1 MSRAVFL
8 DTSAIFAITDRGDHS
23 HQRTLDTYKR
33 AQRFVT
39 HFGIFLEAFSLI
51 SKRISKPVALDVIQ
65 RFRASPRIES
75 VLIDG
80 DLLEAGWRRAAKFRD
95 KEWDWID
102 CVSFELMERRG
113 IQEALTHDHH
123 FRQAGFTILPET

>member
-8 DTSAIFAITDRGDHS
+8 DTSAIFAITDRGDRYHET
-23 HQRTLDTYKR
+23 TLDTYR
-33 AQRFVT
+33 RGQRFVT
-39 HFGIFLEAFSLI
+39 HSGIFLEAFSLI
-51 SKRISKPVALDVIQ
+51 SKRIGKQVALDVIEK
-65 RFRASPRIES
+65 FRISPRIEA

-80 DLLEAGWRRAAKFRD
+80 DLLEAGWRRTAKFRD

-113 IQEALTHDHH
+113 IQEALTQDYH
-123 FRQAGFTILPET
+123 FRQAGFTILA